1 MIRKLLE
8 KNKNFIISFKTEFDG
23 KNEIIVLNI
32 CILLAI
38 IFLIFSPILLLL
50 IIINYIYK
58 LYNKLFPFDNIKLFN
73 KNLLSYEKKLNKI
86 GTYSLKSYRH
96 ENSLTFQDF
105 IYNLLREYSFYF
117 ITIDKNNKFI
127 CEKGRRRSL
136 GDIYLITKH
145 YYPDITLETVL
156 KELLYL
162 VKGNI
167 ISVQK
172 CSNIGR
178 HVYTY
183 GRGYNGKSK
192 ISEFTSLTF
201 KQIEEIYD

>member
-8 KNKNFIISFKTEFDG
+8 KNKKFIDEYKETQSPLIQLMIYF
-23 KNEIIVLNI
+23 VL
-32 CILLAI
+32 AVF
-38 IFLIFSPILLLL
+38 FLFLSPIFLLL
-50 IIINYIYK
+50 IIINYIYQ
-58 LYNKLFPFDNIKLFN
+58 LYNKLFPINNNKLFN

-86 GTYSLKSYRH
+86 GTYSLKLYRH
-96 ENSLTFQDF
+96 ENSLIFQDF
-105 IYNLLREYSFYF
+105 IYNFLRDYSFYYQTMF
-117 ITIDKNNKFI
+117 NNNII
-127 CEKGRRRSL
+127 CDSGRRRSL

-172 CSNIGR
+172 CSTIGR

-183 GRGYNGKSK
+183 GRGYNGKSE